1 MPHRTVFQW
10 GKNHAH
16 PFTMFIG
23 GVVIG
28 TLVTGA
34 IAWAWTLAEDSD
46 LELQNNVIK
55 GDTTATGSPAPRVSP
70 TVSPTVTF

>member
-1 MPHRTVFQW
+1 MPHRTVFQL

-23 GVVIG
+23 GFVIG

-34 IAWAWTLAEDSD
+34 IALAWVMADNTNVD
-46 LELQNNVIK
+46 LPNAVVGKKVKSNAS
-55 GDTTATGSPAPRVSP
+55 ATPKASPSASP
-70 TVSPTVTF
+70 TVSF